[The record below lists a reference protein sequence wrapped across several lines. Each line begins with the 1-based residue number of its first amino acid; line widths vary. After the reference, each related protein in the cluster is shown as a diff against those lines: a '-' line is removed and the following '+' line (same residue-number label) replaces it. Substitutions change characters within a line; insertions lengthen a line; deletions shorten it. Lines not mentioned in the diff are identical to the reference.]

1 MYKNRVILLT
11 ALFLLSMGVVSVFAL
26 TESNDE
32 YTLKGFY
39 DIYPYVDSN
48 RYTHMK
54 SDEIAV
60 NTQDVNL
67 EYKAISTEIG
77 TVYIDEESL
86 AFQVYNNN
94 EYLWSSTIDYSGEDI
109 SESVLYSMRS
119 ALNITSFNTNNVN
132 YTIVREHLF
141 TPGTVVNMDETENG
155 FEANIIFGI
164 SKIEITMAVSFTI
177 EGIEVEILDEDIIE
191 EGSYKLKSIQVYKD
205 FGSVKNDDV
214 PGYVFIPDG
223 IGALIDYKED
233 DLGVPNYQKSIYGNP
248 LGFNKESNLYNLVQ
262 DGSRLYAPVFGF
274 VHGVDQQGVFANIVS
289 GGEYGNINVYYPSK
303 NRGYMTVFPEFI
315 YRSTYNQPIDQL
327 GNSITLLQDDPNT
340 VNISIMYTFL
350 ENENAN
356 YVGMAITYRD
366 YLLSL
371 GASYQNVL
379 NSENIPLHLSFLASE
394 NKAGMIFTNHIQLTT
409 IEDIINII
417 DTLKIELSDN
427 IILSINGFTD
437 DGASWEG
444 PLYKKMDKSFG
455 SSAELG
461 QLNEMV
467 ESLYLISNHI
477 MVNSTNGRYNRFT
490 ELAKKINDQI
500 YIYQNITSEMYL
512 LEYDVVLDNTFES
525 LDELNH
531 LDYDGLALSYLGSTL
546 YGDFS
551 NDKYINDQIN
561 IFTDLLDELDK
572 EIALYDSN
580 AYFFPYID
588 SYFDFPL
595 YSSQFLT
602 FDDTV
607 PFFAIALSNVVDL
620 YSPYANFF
628 PQERDVLLRMIDFHV
643 YPSFVLTE
651 ESSKKLKD
659 TNLESIYSSKYDSL
673 KPAVYT
679 YYEFVNN
686 ALKYTIDAT
695 IINREVIEEGV
706 VRVTYSNDVWI
717 IINYTD
723 VILVFDQHTVEPK
736 SYLVG
741 GTS

>member
-1 MYKNRVILLT
+1 MYKNRVVLLVV
-11 ALFLLSMGVVSVFAL
+11 LFLLSMRVVSVFAL
-26 TESNDE
+26 KESSDE

-48 RYTHMK
+48 RYTHIK
-54 SDEIAV
+54 STETAI
-60 NTQDVNL
+60 NSQDINL
-67 EYKAISTEIG
+67 EYKTISTEMG

-94 EYLWSSTIDYSGEDI
+94 EYLWSSTIDYREEDFP
-109 SESVLYSMRS
+109 ENVLYSMRS
-119 ALNITSFNTNNVN
+119 SLNITSFNTNNVN
-132 YTIVREHLF
+132 YTVVREHLF
-141 TPGTVVNMDETENG
+141 TPSTIVNMDETENG
-155 FEANIIFGI
+155 FVAHIIFGI
-164 SKIEITMAVSFTI
+164 SKIEITMFVTFTT
-177 EGIEVEILDEDIIE
+177 EGIKVEIPDEDIIE

-223 IGALIDYKED
+223 IGALIDYKGE
-233 DLGVPNYQKSIYGNP
+233 DLGLPNYQKSIYGNP
-248 LGFNKESNLYNLVQ
+248 LGFNKESDLYNLVQ

-274 VHGVDQQGVFANIVS
+274 VHGVDQQGVFANIIS

-315 YRSTYNQPIDQL
+315 YRSTYNQPVDQL
-327 GNSITLLQDDPNT
+327 GNSITLLQDNPNT

-356 YVGMAITYRD
+356 YVGMALTYRD

-371 GASYQNVL
+371 GASYQDAL
-379 NSENIPLHLSFLASE
+379 DSENIPLHLSFLASE

-409 IEDIINII
+409 IDDIINII

-455 SSAELG
+455 SRAELS
-461 QLNEMV
+461 QLNQMV

-477 MVNSTNGRYNRFT
+477 MANSTNGGYNQFT

-500 YIYQNITSEMYL
+500 YTYQNRTSEMYL
-512 LEYDVVLDNTFES
+512 LEYNVVLENTFKS
-525 LDELNH
+525 LNELNN
-531 LDYDGLALSYLGSTL
+531 LDYDGLALSYMGNTL

-561 IFTDLLDELDK
+561 IFTDLLEELDK
-572 EIALYDSN
+572 KIALYDSN

-607 PFFAIALSNVVDL
+607 PFLAIALSNVVDL
-620 YSPYANFF
+620 YGPYANFF
-628 PQERDVLLRMIDFHV
+628 PQERDDLLRMIDFHV
-643 YPSFVLTE
+643 YPSFILTE
-651 ESSKKLKD
+651 ESSKKLQD
-659 TNLESIYSSKYDSL
+659 TNFESIYSSKYSSL
-673 KPAVYT
+673 EPAVYT

-686 ALKYTIDAT
+686 ALKATKDAT
-695 IINREVIEEGV
+695 IINREVIEDGV

-723 VILVFDQHTVEPK
+723 LVLEFEQYTVEPK
-736 SYLVG
+736 TYLVG